1 MRTAREGEAPNA
13 GKLLWAVFAPYAQFA
28 PVTANQIVH
37 DYPLLLAIL
46 TDMDCGH
53 MIRAFM
59 TTLQDYFLNI
69 PDLSGLYKS
78 VMDSM
83 ANDHVKLPP
92 RYRMGG
98 YQAVIDAFDARR
110 WAFVPA
116 SLHLKMDKS
125 ICYDKCILPFFHME
139 IINKGGTATVYHC
152 KVQVDLVNDELADI
166 LACSKKTDPVY
177 GDYYELAIK
186 SYMSEY
192 ADVYMMESTAFT
204 GMQGQ
209 EGLGVVKYL
218 GAYHTD
224 GGNHRDHIM
233 LEYGEQDLDEYLADT
248 CPPVLNKEI
257 IDFWESLFKVAHTL
271 EGIHIL
277 NHKGEDG
284 NMHLLNGWHGD
295 IKPENI
301 LHVRQEFKLADFG
314 FSKFKQ
320 ADFDISKIEK
330 HIASTRLL
338 GGTRTYGAPERD
350 TVGRSSQTTDTWSF
364 GCVLSAVATWV
375 ILGPSFCL
383 GYDRVR
389 EDAIKDLHRCRQRDP
404 SISVPDCDDAFHD
417 GSKVLD
423 AVTEWHDHLRNST
436 RRADTISRHVLDLV
450 DQGMLVDDPA
460 KRLTSAKLCESLDKI
475 ILRANDEYQ
484 QSVENGTLKKESEGT
499 LKALLKLDL
508 HAPTI
513 AKPLSQAE
521 KESDSAINP
530 NLLHE
535 HNSTLSRPRLS
546 NRVRKSE
553 YFGKIVIAKT
563 ANREQVI
570 RSDSRISDRNETSE
584 QGSHSET
591 MPIRKPPN
599 PIIQTPHHELDA
611 TQSGAT
617 GKGIEGS
624 RAHLSMDTSATHNE
638 LNESYHPA
646 IPSTISAVSKE
657 VTGEEPA
664 PPTPR
669 PQSGITAVAMEYY
682 RLMELWSKS
691 KGVSS
696 IFSKIPKDDYL
707 DHHISK
713 RDITF
718 VVDNAHSM
726 MPHWTNSEMTLL
738 TLAMKIGPLD
748 KDGLDLRYT
757 IGEHHELNNI
767 KSWGIE
773 SRFRKSMSD
782 TYGRI
787 DERDQTDMAATLS
800 VIFDEY
806 LKDYSKRKTLIILT
820 NGLWEGSALTEDV
833 ENVILEFI
841 SNLKSRIG
849 SLKRRWFTIQFIS
862 YGNDEKALRR
872 LQHLDDNLNAKYDI
886 IDTKPWDFPDVN
898 SLILG
903 SILQSGDDAKGGPMV
918 STPSMQISPPQSA
931 RKRRNRLSE
940 MLKS

>member
-1 MRTAREGEAPNA
+1 M
-13 GKLLWAVFAPYAQFA
+13 
-28 PVTANQIVH
+28 
-37 DYPLLLAIL
+37 
-46 TDMDCGH
+46 
-53 MIRAFM
+53 
-59 TTLQDYFLNI
+59 
-69 PDLSGLYKS
+69 
-78 VMDSM
+78 
-83 ANDHVKLPP
+83 
-92 RYRMGG
+92 
-98 YQAVIDAFDARR
+98 
-110 WAFVPA
+110 
-116 SLHLKMDKS
+116 
-125 ICYDKCILPFFHME
+125 
-139 IINKGGTATVYHC
+139 
-152 KVQVDLVNDELADI
+152 
-166 LACSKKTDPVY
+166 
-177 GDYYELAIK
+177 
-186 SYMSEY
+186 
-192 ADVYMMESTAFT
+192 
-204 GMQGQ
+204 
-209 EGLGVVKYL
+209 
-218 GAYHTD
+218 
-224 GGNHRDHIM
+224 
-233 LEYGEQDLDEYLADT
+233 
-248 CPPVLNKEI
+248 
-257 IDFWESLFKVAHTL
+257 
-271 EGIHIL
+271 
-277 NHKGEDG
+277 
-284 NMHLLNGWHGD
+284 
-295 IKPENI
+295 
-301 LHVRQEFKLADFG
+301 
-314 FSKFKQ
+314 
-320 ADFDISKIEK
+320 
-330 HIASTRLL
+330 
-338 GGTRTYGAPERD
+338 
-350 TVGRSSQTTDTWSF
+350 GRSSQTTDTWSF

-713 RDITF
+713 RDIVRT
-718 VVDNAHSM
+718 
-726 MPHWTNSEMTLL
+726 
-738 TLAMKIGPLD
+738 
-748 KDGLDLRYT
+748 
-757 IGEHHELNNI
+757 LNNL
-767 KSWGIE
+767 S
-773 SRFRKSMSD
+773 
-782 TYGRI
+782 Y
-787 DERDQTDMAATLS
+787 RDM
-800 VIFDEY
+800 
-806 LKDYSKRKTLIILT
+806 R
-820 NGLWEGSALTEDV
+820 
-833 ENVILEFI
+833 
-841 SNLKSRIG
+841 
-849 SLKRRWFTIQFIS
+849 
-862 YGNDEKALRR
+862 
-872 LQHLDDNLNAKYDI
+872 
-886 IDTKPWDFPDVN
+886 
-898 SLILG
+898 
-903 SILQSGDDAKGGPMV
+903 
-918 STPSMQISPPQSA
+918 
-931 RKRRNRLSE
+931 
-940 MLKS
+940 